1 MVDGVNKDPAHFYE
15 PSWWP
20 RRHSQKAALM
30 TEVDEDPPF
39 MTHDIN
45 RVVRD
50 PFGEEVTDG
59 VSRKEIWR
67 NSKQWKNLNWSGEG
81 TG

>member
-1 MVDGVNKDPAHFYE
+1 
-15 PSWWP
+15 
-20 RRHSQKAALM
+20 M

>member
-1 MVDGVNKDPAHFYE
+1 MSPVGGPG
-15 PSWWP
+15 
-20 RRHSQKAALM
+20 RRSQKAALM

-39 MTHDIN
+39 MMHDIN